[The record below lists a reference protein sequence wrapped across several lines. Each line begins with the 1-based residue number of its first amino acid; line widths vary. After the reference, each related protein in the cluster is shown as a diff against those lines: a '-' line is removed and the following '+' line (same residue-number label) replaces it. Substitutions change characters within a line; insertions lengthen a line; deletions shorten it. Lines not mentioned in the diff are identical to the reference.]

1 MGHVCVSAALRFS
14 QLLWVSKAINAMHC
28 IYRSTSFFVLAILFL
43 SHHTNTNTQHLFS
56 LQALFY
62 VQAPWDNLLPTGWM
76 EGIWAVSFF
85 TFSMTGEFV
94 AFTVIGKNVFVLLLC
109 IAIWEERKMTG
120 NATNF
125 AIQIFVGKN
134 CSLKNNKTKQHFKKW
149 PEIRQM
155 LSVDIWLS
163 KWEDPLLWAPVVACL
178 ISTEQLR
185 NSQSNWKTI
194 VTCSILT
201 EQLRYLGAAEKC
213 MVPKKHLP

>member
-1 MGHVCVSAALRFS
+1 MTQSQMLYNLR
-14 QLLWVSKAINAMHC
+14 W
-28 IYRSTSFFVLAILFL
+28 FL
-43 SHHTNTNTQHLFS
+43 PAKFWRL
-56 LQALFY
+56 
-62 VQAPWDNLLPTGWM
+62 TGWTNIAPRNF
-76 EGIWAVSFF
+76 IWRHRCI
-85 TFSMTGEFV
+85 
-94 AFTVIGKNVFVLLLC
+94 AFRICKACYRRKNVFVLLQG

-213 MVPKKHLP
+213 MVPKKHRP

>member
-1 MGHVCVSAALRFS
+1 MGHICVSAALRFS
-14 QLLWVSKAINAMHC
+14 QLLWVAKAINAMHC

-94 AFTVIGKNVFVLLLC
+94 AFTVIGKNVFILLLC

-125 AIQIFVGKN
+125 AIQIFVEKIV
-134 CSLKNNKTKQHFKKW
+134 LWKTTKRSN
-149 PEIRQM
+149 I
-155 LSVDIWLS
+155 
-163 KWEDPLLWAPVVACL
+163 
-178 ISTEQLR
+178 LR
-185 NSQSNWKTI
+185 NDRKYDKCCQ
-194 VTCSILT
+194 LT
-201 EQLRYLGAAEKC
+201 FDFLNERTLSCELQLWP
-213 MVPKKHLP
+213 V